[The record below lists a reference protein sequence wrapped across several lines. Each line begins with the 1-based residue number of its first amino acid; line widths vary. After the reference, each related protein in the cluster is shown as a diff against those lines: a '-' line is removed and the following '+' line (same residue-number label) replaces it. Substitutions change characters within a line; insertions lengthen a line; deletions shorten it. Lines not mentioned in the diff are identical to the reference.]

1 MGMIDARAS
10 LLLRHGG
17 LALLILVVCRTSFAG
32 PLDASPRAPS
42 AQMQLVA
49 PRVIRNVRYGADLKQ
64 RFDVYAPLDAH
75 AAPVIF
81 MVHGGG
87 WAFGDKSARGVID
100 NKVARWVPR
109 GFIVIS
115 VNYRMLPEFDPIEQ
129 AKDVARALAVAQQRV
144 AEWGGDRTK
153 FILMG
158 HSAGGHLVM
167 LLTTS
172 PALFGELP
180 VAPWLGVISIEGG
193 ALDVVEIMHAPH
205 GPLYDRAFG
214 RDTAYWRA
222 ASPSHALARQT
233 SPLLLVCS
241 IRRADGC
248 ARADRFAA
256 RAESFGG
263 RAAVL
268 REDLSHAEADARLG
282 LDPGYTAGVE
292 GFMRSLDT
300 SIAAALPVTAS
311 TNR

>member
-1 MGMIDARAS
+1 M
-10 LLLRHGG
+10 LLRQAG
-17 LALLILVVCRTSFAG
+17 LALLILVVCRTSFAP
-32 PLDASPRAPS
+32 PLDARPRAPS
-42 AQMQLVA
+42 AQSLA
-49 PRVIRNVRYGADLKQ
+49 PRVIRNVRYGADLQQ
-64 RFDVYAPLDAH
+64 RFDVYAPPDAH

-87 WAFGDKSARGVID
+87 WAFGDKSARGVVD

-115 VNYRMLPEFDPIEQ
+115 VNYRMLPRLDPVAQ

-153 FILMG
+153 FTLMG

-167 LLTTS
+167 LLATA

-180 VAPWLGVISIEGG
+180 VAPWLGAISIEGG

-222 ASPSHALARQT
+222 ASPFHALSQRT

-241 IRRADGC
+241 VRRPDGC
-248 ARADRFAA
+248 DRADRFAA
-256 RAESFGG
+256 RAESFGS

-282 LDPGYTAGVE
+282 LDPGYTAAVE
-292 GFMRSLDT
+292 SFMRSLDA
-300 SIAAALPVTAS
+300 SVAAVLPT
-311 TNR
+311 TTRLPP